1 MHGYDSGADV
11 VARDLVYR
19 PGVDE
24 YKVET
29 MPFVPGSDDAKI
41 ELLGRRFLDAF
52 IGGPSEVAQQ
62 NYTYGPLEEDSMEM
76 SPMEAEAMRRFLKSP
91 EMQERIRRVR
101 EKYNLGPVR
110 GV

>member
-11 VARDLVYR
+11 VARDLAYR

-62 NYTYGPLEEDSMEM
+62 EYTYGPLQENEQGM
-76 SPMEAEAMRRFLKSP
+76 SPMEEEAMRQMLNSP
-91 EMQERIRRVR
+91 EIRERIRRVR
-101 EKYNLGPVR
+101 EKFNLGRLR